1 MVCGA
6 APTPA
11 RPSRLPW
18 RLKSP
23 VLISTFHHARPPSRF
38 HRCNLGQLFYR
49 DPSEWLRRR
58 LPPPPQSAPLGL
70 PPSNRMWDFFKRQQ
84 LQRKGYSCGKK
95 RREQHHSEW
104 AKILSCSPYVRG
116 LILAQFLCAIGLIV
130 RTLDADSLFHALG
143 PITAAA
149 SLAAIVVLA
158 MVHLQLHLP
167 ESSRNNSRIALIFL
181 VLLLQLALLH
191 ALHLVIRLNGL
202 REDFLLFL
210 APLAL
215 APLLLTLLL
224 GPAHGL
230 FAVIYGS
237 LLGTLLSDASLG
249 LHFALISLA
258 SGLAAVRAARDLRK
272 RSALMRAGFY
282 AGLAGVLAAALL
294 GRLEPT
300 WLQPASPLA
309 WQHFAAQAPT
319 MLLVGILTATLV
331 GSLLPLLETL
341 FRITT
346 TVSWLELGD
355 LNHPLLRRMTL
366 EAPGTYHHSL
376 MVANLAESAA
386 AAIGANAT
394 ICRVCSLYHDIGK
407 LHKPEYYIEN
417 TPDGEN
423 PHDDLTPS
431 MSALVVSAHVKDGID
446 LALKHKLNREIIDVI
461 HQHHGNSLIAFFYR
475 RALDHQEEIKKLVAE
490 GKAQPEEVP
499 EVPESSFRYA
509 GPKPDFNESAI
520 VSLADAVESASRSL
534 SKPTPAKI
542 EALVDDIIRSRLRD
556 GQLDDCQLT
565 LSDLKAIRESFS
577 KTLRTALHR
586 RIPYPDEKPAKSRD
600 ETKIPRRDGSPERS
614 RSSAP
619 PAPPSHPATAP
630 EPLPKQVGTATS
642 RHAPPLSGKPNPP
655 PEA

>member
-1 MVCGA
+1 
-6 APTPA
+6 
-11 RPSRLPW
+11 
-18 RLKSP
+18 
-23 VLISTFHHARPPSRF
+23 
-38 HRCNLGQLFYR
+38 
-49 DPSEWLRRR
+49 
-58 LPPPPQSAPLGL
+58 
-70 PPSNRMWDFFKRQQ
+70 MWDFFKRQQ

-95 RREQHHSEW
+95 RREQHHREW
-104 AKILSCSPYVRG
+104 AKTLRCSPYVRA
-116 LILAQFLCAIGLIV
+116 LILAQFLCAIGLMV
-130 RTLDADSLFHALG
+130 RALQADSLFYALG
-143 PITAAA
+143 PSTAIT
-149 SLAAIVVLA
+149 SLAAVMVLA
-158 MVHLQLHLP
+158 MVHLKLHLP
-167 ESSRNNSRIALIFL
+167 ESSRCNGRIALLFL
-181 VLLLQLALLH
+181 VLLLQLGLLQ
-191 ALHLVIRLNGL
+191 AIHLLVRLNGL
-202 REDFLLFL
+202 PQDFLLFF

-230 FAVIYGS
+230 FAVLYGS
-237 LLGTLLSDASLG
+237 LLGTLLSHASLG

-282 AGLAGVLAAALL
+282 AGLAAALAAALL
-294 GRLEPT
+294 GHLEPA
-300 WLQPASPLA
+300 WLHPASPLA
-309 WQHFAAQAPT
+309 WQRLAAQAPS
-319 MLLVGILTATLV
+319 MLLLGVLTATLAS
-331 GSLLPLLETL
+331 SLLPLLETL

-386 AAIGANAT
+386 TTIGANAT

-407 LHKPEYYIEN
+407 LQKPEYYIEN

-446 LALKHKLNREIIDVI
+446 LALKYKLNREIIDVI

-475 RALDHQEEIKKLVAE
+475 RALDHQDAIKKLVAE
-490 GKAQPEEVP
+490 GQAAPEEVP
-499 EVPESSFRYA
+499 EVPESTFRYA

-565 LSDLKAIRESFS
+565 LSDLKAIRESFA

-600 ETKIPRRDGSPERS
+600 ETKNPRRDGTTRPTL
-614 RSSAP
+614 P
-619 PAPPSHPATAP
+619 PAPQKNPGPSAKPPSPLAHPEA
-630 EPLPKQVGTATS
+630 PLPSPAHPTQSAS
-642 RHAPPLSGKPNPP
+642 P
-655 PEA
+655 

>member
-1 MVCGA
+1 
-6 APTPA
+6 
-11 RPSRLPW
+11 
-18 RLKSP
+18 
-23 VLISTFHHARPPSRF
+23 
-38 HRCNLGQLFYR
+38 
-49 DPSEWLRRR
+49 
-58 LPPPPQSAPLGL
+58 
-70 PPSNRMWDFFKRQQ
+70 MWDFFKRQQ
-84 LQRKGYSCGKK
+84 LQRKGFSCGKK

-104 AKILSCSPYVRG
+104 AKALSCSSSVRG
-116 LILAQFLCAIGLIV
+116 LILALFLGAVGVML
-130 RTLDADSLFHALG
+130 RYLNAQSLFHDLG
-143 PITAAA
+143 PATAAA
-149 SLAAIVVLA
+149 SLAAVMVLA

-167 ESSRNNSRIALIFL
+167 ETSRSNGRVGLVFL
-181 VLLLQLALLH
+181 VLLLQLGLLQAIH
-191 ALHLVIRLNGL
+191 FVVRLNGL

-210 APLAL
+210 APIAL

-237 LLGTLLSDASLG
+237 LLGSLLSDASLG
-249 LHFALISLA
+249 LHFTLISLA

-272 RSALMRAGFY
+272 RSALMRAGCY

-294 GRLEPT
+294 GHLEPA
-300 WLQPASPLA
+300 WLKPASSLA
-309 WQHFAAQAPT
+309 WLHLAAEAPA
-319 MLLVGILTATLV
+319 MLLVGILTATLAS
-331 GSLLPLLETL
+331 SLLPLLETL

-376 MVANLAESAA
+376 MVANLAEAAA

-407 LHKPEYYIEN
+407 IHKPEYYIEN
-417 TPDGEN
+417 TPDDEN

-475 RALDHQEEIKKLVAE
+475 RALDQQEDIKKLVAE

-499 EVPESSFRYA
+499 EVSESSFRYA

-542 EALVDDIIRSRLRD
+542 ESLVDDIVRSRLRD
-556 GQLDDCQLT
+556 GQLDECQLT
-565 LSDLKAIRESFS
+565 LSDLKAIRESFA

-600 ETKIPRRDGSPERS
+600 ETKFARRESTTERLRPTASPL
-614 RSSAP
+614 P
-619 PAPPSHPATAP
+619 KHDPAPPRS
-630 EPLPKQVGTATS
+630 
-642 RHAPPLSGKPNPP
+642 
-655 PEA
+655 